1 MRRDITQ
8 VEPAAST
15 AITAC
20 RALLDSWCNFS
31 AELECLGDE
40 IAAWGRIEPPESVE
54 YSLIDA
60 VTVAAGQVRC
70 LTADNIFR
78 VVFRL
83 FLLSSLSL
91 SEGLS
96 FYQ

>member
-1 MRRDITQ
+1 M
-8 VEPAAST
+8 EPAAST

-60 VTVAAGQVRC
+60 VTVAATEVLSC
-70 LTADNIFR
+70 A
-78 VVFRL
+78 VVCAPFKSSDAA
-83 FLLSSLSL
+83 FLHES
-91 SEGLS
+91 GV
-96 FYQ
+96 F